1 MIDRLFSQFDPRIF
15 GIQDA
20 SQRPCIFETTP
31 KYKSNHNTQW
41 EKRKILQWAN
51 GKSNDVARQLVIGF
65 NLALVHQS
73 QMNSQEKL
81 CKAGLLST
89 PNWKYFSLTS
99 YQKQLQDARNALEIN
114 LPFQRQTVIEW
125 GF

>member
-31 KYKSNHNTQW
+31 KYKSNHNTQR

-51 GKSNDVARQLVIGF
+51 GGDVARQLVIGF

-73 QMNSQEKL
+73 
-81 CKAGLLST
+81 
-89 PNWKYFSLTS
+89 
-99 YQKQLQDARNALEIN
+99 
-114 LPFQRQTVIEW
+114 
-125 GF
+125 